1 MNDVIPSVVNYS
13 NLEYPKTIMGGMTRY
28 IVLRKCDVMEHLL
41 ENSLGIDASELP
53 TLDGYIIAPFSE
65 KDGNKRL
72 WAHKEVVD
80 KLGKYS
86 EEYNCTII
94 YVDSRLKAF
103 SLEK

>member
-1 MNDVIPSVVNYS
+1 
-13 NLEYPKTIMGGMTRY
+13 
-28 IVLRKCDVMEHLL
+28 MEHLL